1 MLTDLLSLIDVKKI
15 REYESLLHEAKHL
28 AATTINKPFNQ
39 QDITVELSKET
50 LSTTTTTSVNLPDS
64 DLLNNN
70 LRGIKTD
77 LIIGMAQNTD
87 PKNLAVFCKSIR
99 EVNKDVEVI
108 LFVNTPIP
116 ALHTKI
122 ANDNRIILKGLF
134 LFTLL
139 LPNILLFLTHS
150 LNYLLTH
157 SLKQNLIYNHYSHM
171 KIIIRPPFDGH
182 YYIIISTIHQH
193 EQSIVEFG

>member
-1 MLTDLLSLIDVKKI
+1 MGGNSQGGSSGTLDNSGLLFAKSLTYLLIDLFSLIDVKKI

-28 AATTINKPFNQ
+28 AATAINKPFHQ
-39 QDITVELSKET
+39 QVIPVEVSKET
-50 LSTTTTTSVNLPDS
+50 IPTTTTMSVNLPGS

-122 ANDNRIILKGLF
+122 ATNNRIILKGLY

-139 LPNILLFLTHS
+139 PPDILTHS
-150 LNYLLTH
+150 LTH
-157 SLKQNLIYNHYSHM
+157 
-171 KIIIRPPFDGH
+171 
-182 YYIIISTIHQH
+182 
-193 EQSIVEFG
+193 